1 MSGLHHK
8 DETPIPASIGSLDIS
23 RRIRQCARVIDWTG
37 TPEDPSGYFKMRSFL
52 TATAERLSALR
63 VATADQMQAA
73 ANWVGLPSEWLG
85 ESAFALKAT
94 LAVPGLP
101 VDLVDDMQ
109 SALDAIREGFR
120 RVGTEPTF

>member
-1 MSGLHHK
+1 MLALTCVTGQS
-8 DETPIPASIGSLDIS
+8 AS
-23 RRIRQCARVIDWTG
+23 VIDWTG
-37 TPEDPSGYFKMRSFL
+37 TPEDPSGYSKMRTFL
-52 TATAERLSALR
+52 TGAAERLSALGA
-63 VATADQMQAA
+63 ATADQMQTA

-85 ESAFALKAT
+85 ESALALKAT

-101 VDLVDDMQ
+101 VNLVEEMQ

>member
-1 MSGLHHK
+1 
-8 DETPIPASIGSLDIS
+8 
-23 RRIRQCARVIDWTG
+23 
-37 TPEDPSGYFKMRSFL
+37 MRSFL
-52 TATAERLSALR
+52 TATAERLSALE
-63 VATADQMQAA
+63 APTADQMEAA

-101 VDLVDDMQ
+101 PDLVEDMK